1 MREEDRL
8 KREHKDV
15 VREEFTRQADDYAV
29 APMIRDTDHIEQLLR
44 AVKPAADARVLEV
57 ATGPGHVAMAFAK
70 VAREVVGV
78 DLTEAP
84 LRIAERMRAERALGN
99 VTFRTADAEKLP
111 FNDGEFDVVLCRF
124 AFHHFER
131 PAVVISEMS
140 RVCRVG
146 GTVAVEDLIAG
157 EHPERA
163 EYYNRFER
171 LRDLSHTRALPLSE
185 LIGIMAAAGLEIV
198 RFESSAIRNPVEPWL
213 KSAQTPSDRAAHARA
228 MIERDLEQDLSGA
241 RPFRLSGELFFT
253 HRVAIMVARK
263 LKPRTSPRPD

>member
-1 MREEDRL
+1 MSERTDT
-8 KREHKDV
+8 KRGHKDV

-29 APMIRDTDHIEQLLR
+29 APMITDAQHIEQLIR
-44 AVKPAADARVLEV
+44 MVKPPADARVLEV

-70 VAREVVGV
+70 LAREVVGV

-84 LRIAERMRAERALGN
+84 LRIAQRMRSERALGN
-99 VTFRTADAEKLP
+99 VTFRTADAEHLP
-111 FNDGEFDVVLCRF
+111 FRDGEFDVVLCRF

-140 RVCRVG
+140 RVCRTG
-146 GTVAVEDLIAG
+146 GTVAVEDLTSS

-163 EYYNRFER
+163 EYYNHFER
-171 LRDLSHTRALPLSE
+171 LRDPSHTRALPLTE
-185 LIGIMAAAGLEIV
+185 LVRIMSSAGLELV

-213 KSAQTPSDRAAHARA
+213 KSAQTPPDRAAEARA

-241 RPFRLSGELFFT
+241 RPFRVNGELFFT
-253 HRVAIMVARK
+253 HRAAIVVVRK
-263 LKPRTSPRPD
+263 LG